1 MFSGSFTPFPACTLE
16 RKGGG
21 QERQQQKLNNTR
33 SIQCNP
39 ADERL
44 PEEGDTVNTKILLT
58 VGIALSVSAFAQT
71 NRQTTTVVET
81 VSPTPIFRVN
91 VVSRSVQAVNYRH
104 RSGATKLDFAGTDLM
119 PSANGEA
126 KVNSKRG
133 SIEIEAEFGN
143 LERPTTFGNEY
154 LTYVLWAI
162 SPEGRAV
169 NVGEV
174 LVGDNHRSKV
184 NVTTDLQAFALIV
197 TAEPYYAVR
206 QPSNAVVLENV
217 VRDDTRGT
225 TEAVNAKYELME
237 RGGYIPTGYKF
248 DPVVLNARLPLEFFE
263 ARNALRIAQSEGA
276 EQYAS
281 DSYQHAVQLM
291 NNADEYA
298 TSRHIEGKR
307 LIAVSREA
315 VQTSEDAREI
325 AVKKLDEMRLA
336 NERLASSDAQEQSQ
350 AQADDAMRQRDR
362 AQSDT
367 ANALAAKTQAE
378 SDMQNAQSAKAQA
391 ESDAAKARA
400 DAADAQSATAKAK
413 SDMADSQA
421 SSANAVSA
429 AQADAEQS
437 RLAAQQAQQTAQQAE
452 TDKAAMRTRLSVQ
465 LNEILQTRDSA
476 RGLIVSMS
484 DVLFDTGKYSLKP
497 GAREKLAKVAGIL
510 LAYPGLDI
518 AVGGYTDN
526 VGGDDMNQTLSE
538 NRASSVRDY
547 LVQQGVSRNSVS
559 ARGFG
564 NTLPVASN
572 DNSSGR
578 QQNRR
583 VELLV
588 SGEAIGQPTNAT
600 TGSLR

>member
-1 MFSGSFTPFPACTLE
+1 MRNKIMLAVGCAFTL
-16 RKGGG
+16 
-21 QERQQQKLNNTR
+21 
-33 SIQCNP
+33 
-39 ADERL
+39 
-44 PEEGDTVNTKILLT
+44 
-58 VGIALSVSAFAQT
+58 SAFAQT
-71 NRQTTTVVET
+71 DRHTTMVVEP
-81 VSPTPIFRVN
+81 VSPMPVFRVN
-91 VVSRSVQAVNYRH
+91 VVSRNVQAVNYRH
-104 RSGATKLDFAGTDLM
+104 RSGSTKLDFAGTELM

-126 KVNSKRG
+126 KVDSKRG
-133 SIEIEAEFGN
+133 SIEIDAEFSD
-143 LERPTTFGNEY
+143 LRSPVTFGTEY
-154 LTYVLWAI
+154 LTYVLWSI
-162 SPEGRAV
+162 SPEGRAQ
-169 NVGEV
+169 NLGEV
-174 LVGDNHRSKV
+174 LVGDNHRSKLR
-184 NVTTDLQAFALIV
+184 VTTDLQAFALIV

-206 QPSNAVVLENV
+206 QPSNVVVLENM
-217 VRDDTRGT
+217 VRESTKGT

-281 DSYQHAVQLM
+281 DSYQHAVRLM

-298 TSRHIEGKR
+298 TRKHIDRKP
-307 LIAVSREA
+307 LIAVAREA

-325 AVKKLDEMRLA
+325 AVKKLDEIRLA
-336 NERLASSDAQEQSQ
+336 NERQASSDAQAQSR
-350 AQADDAMRQRDR
+350 AQAN
-362 AQSDT
+362 
-367 ANALAAKTQAE
+367 NAIRRKDQAE
-378 SDMQNAQSAKAQA
+378 SDTAQALAAKAQA

-400 DAADAQSATAKAK
+400 DAADAQAATAQAK
-413 SDMADSQA
+413 SAMVDSQVA
-421 SSANAVSA
+421 SANAVSA

-437 RLAAQQAQQTAQQAE
+437 RLTAQQAQASAQQAE
-452 TDKAAMRTRLSVQ
+452 TDKAAMRARLSEQ
-465 LNEILQTRDSA
+465 LNSILQTRDSA

-510 LAYPGLDI
+510 LAYPALNI
-518 AVGGYTDN
+518 EVGGYTDN
-526 VGGDDMNQTLSE
+526 VGSDEMNQTLSE
-538 NRASSVRDY
+538 NRARSVRDY
-547 LVQQGVSRNSVS
+547 LVQQGVSTNSVS

-588 SGEAIGQPTNAT
+588 SGEAIGSPFNAT
-600 TGSLR
+600 TGSPR